1 MVYSLLIKDLCTQG
15 NIQPERKITKPP
27 SQWQKY
33 PSLICNHSPPICRF
47 FFLIDN
53 KSFIEEKEQ
62 CVYDCKLI
70 ALETNTIKSKREPNR
85 EKEIRQ

>member
-1 MVYSLLIKDLCTQG
+1 MRSFDEALSYKLSGRAYI
-15 NIQPERKITKPP
+15 
-27 SQWQKY
+27 
-33 PSLICNHSPPICRF
+33 

-53 KSFIEEKEQ
+53 KNFIEEKEQ

-70 ALETNTIKSKREPNR
+70 TLETNTIKSKREPNR

>member
-1 MVYSLLIKDLCTQG
+1 MCATRTLFSYLGSQLLPVLKDDESDLC
-15 NIQPERKITKPP
+15 
-27 SQWQKY
+27 
-33 PSLICNHSPPICRF
+33 HSSF

-53 KSFIEEKEQ
+53 KNFIEEKEQ

-70 ALETNTIKSKREPNR
+70 TLETNTIKSKRESNR

>member
-1 MVYSLLIKDLCTQG
+1 MFYYTILVPLNL
-15 NIQPERKITKPP
+15 
-27 SQWQKY
+27 
-33 PSLICNHSPPICRF
+33 

-70 ALETNTIKSKREPNR
+70 TLETNTIKSNREPNR
-85 EKEIRQ
+85 KKEIRQ

>member
-1 MVYSLLIKDLCTQG
+1 MKRPKL
-15 NIQPERKITKPP
+15 
-27 SQWQKY
+27 
-33 PSLICNHSPPICRF
+33 
-47 FFLIDN
+47 FLIDN

-70 ALETNTIKSKREPNR
+70 TLETNTIKSKRESNR

>member
-1 MVYSLLIKDLCTQG
+1 MTYATIKNLH
-15 NIQPERKITKPP
+15 KI
-27 SQWQKY
+27 KY
-33 PSLICNHSPPICRF
+33 LQS

-70 ALETNTIKSKREPNR
+70 ALETNTNTYNHLQFVFCYLYFILYHF
-85 EKEIRQ
+85 IL

>member
-1 MVYSLLIKDLCTQG
+1 MIETSLELHMFLG
-15 NIQPERKITKPP
+15 AITF
-27 SQWQKY
+27 KY
-33 PSLICNHSPPICRF
+33 IWV

-53 KSFIEEKEQ
+53 KNFIEEKEQ

-70 ALETNTIKSKREPNR
+70 TLETNTIKSKREPNR